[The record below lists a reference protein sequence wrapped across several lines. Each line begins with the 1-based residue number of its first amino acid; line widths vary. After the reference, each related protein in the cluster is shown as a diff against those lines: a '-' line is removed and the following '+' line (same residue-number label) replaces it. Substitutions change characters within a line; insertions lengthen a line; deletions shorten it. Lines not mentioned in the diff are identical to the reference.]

1 MAVEI
6 IPIPTRILTPKDDI
20 IDVIESY
27 TKGKLGAD
35 DVVKFVIDGDDM
47 MPTGK
52 YMFQ

>member
-1 MAVEI
+1 MPGDQGKTGSGQHQI
-6 IPIPTRILTPKDDI
+6 IGFAG
-20 IDVIESY
+20 V
-27 TKGKLGAD
+27 GAD